1 MCEKKYYIK
10 YRKGGR
16 QCFDELESFV
26 NKLSDKNGALIS
38 VLHKAQE
45 IFGYL
50 PQEVQSFVAEQL
62 GISIA
67 KVYGV
72 VSFYSYF
79 TMTPKGKFPV
89 AVCMGTACYVRGAEK
104 VLHDFEKQLGI
115 KTGETSLDGLFSI
128 DALRCVGACGL
139 APVVLVG
146 EDVYGRD
153 EAKDVTAII
162 KKYRDTL

>member
-1 MCEKKYYIK
+1 MSCDNRLKKE
-10 YRKGGR
+10 
-16 QCFDELESFV
+16 CFTELETFINS
-26 NKLSDKNGALIS
+26 LADKNGALIS

-50 PQEVQSFVAEQL
+50 PEEVQTFVAEQL

>member
-1 MCEKKYYIK
+1 MSCDNKLKKE
-10 YRKGGR
+10 
-16 QCFDELESFV
+16 CFDELESFV

>member
-1 MCEKKYYIK
+1 MSCDNKLKKE
-10 YRKGGR
+10 
-16 QCFDELESFV
+16 CFTELETFISGIQ
-26 NKLSDKNGALIS
+26 DKNGALIS

-50 PQEVQSFVAEQL
+50 PQEVQTFVAEQL
-62 GISIA
+62 GISVA

-72 VSFYSYF
+72 VSFYSFF
-79 TMTPKGKFPV
+79 TMTPKGKHPV
-89 AVCMGTACYVRGAEK
+89 SVCLGTACYVRGAGK
-104 VLHDFEKQLGI
+104 VLEDLEKHLGI
-115 KTGETSLDGLFSI
+115 KAGETTADGLFSI

-153 EAKDVTAII
+153 EAKDVKTII
-162 KKYRDTL
+162 KKYKETV